1 MSETENITTEV
12 LDTIKEFLIM
22 QELAILTSYT
32 FAEKAARRLEP
43 IKYKYGSR
51 AYFTLLSELKALIAS
66 NIKPEQAF
74 KKLQAESSFGEN
86 NIFNEGE

>member
-1 MSETENITTEV
+1 MDKVENITTEV

-51 AYFTLLSELKALIAS
+51 AYFTLLAELKALIVS
-66 NIKPEQAF
+66 NIKPEQAL
-74 KKLQAESSFGEN
+74 KRLQSEPSFREN
-86 NIFNEGE
+86 NTFNEGE

>member
-1 MSETENITTEV
+1 MSEMEDKTTEV

-43 IKYKYGSR
+43 IKYKYDSR

-66 NIKPEQAF
+66 NIKPEQAL
-74 KKLQAESSFGEN
+74 KRLQSEPSFREN

>member
-1 MSETENITTEV
+1 MSETEDITTEV
-12 LDTIKEFLIM
+12 LDTVKEFLIM
-22 QELAILTSYT
+22 QELSILTSYT
-32 FAEKAARRLEP
+32 FAEKAAGRLEP

-66 NIKPEQAF
+66 NIKPEQAL
-74 KKLQAESSFGEN
+74 KRLQAEPSFGEN